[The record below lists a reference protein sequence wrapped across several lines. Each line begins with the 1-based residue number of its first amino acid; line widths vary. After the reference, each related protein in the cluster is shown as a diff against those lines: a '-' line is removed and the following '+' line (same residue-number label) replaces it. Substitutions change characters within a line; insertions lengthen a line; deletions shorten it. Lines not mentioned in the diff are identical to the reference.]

1 MAAARRCPSGRR
13 AGTLDYPNEARDKCT
28 QPSFSGGRVY
38 LSQWLDDAKTLDY
51 DLTCEPYAFTALPT
65 PPSSLSGS
73 TGDFNG
79 DWRNDVVARWTSGAL
94 KLYAGN
100 GAGSHALGVQIGT
113 NWSAYN
119 VLETVGDFN
128 GDGSQDVVARQA
140 SNGNLW
146 LWRGNGSG
154 GFIAPA
160 VQIGS
165 GWQTFNAIVGPG
177 DFDGD
182 QRPDVLAR
190 RASDG
195 TLHLYAGNG
204 SGGWKS
210 VRQVGTGWNKY
221 DIVVG
226 VGDVNGDGR
235 ADLMARE
242 RSTAKLWL
250 LTGNGTGGFASTT
263 AVGAGWN
270 QMTAI
275 MSPGDFTGD
284 RVGDV
289 LARDTSGNLWLYPRT
304 AAGGWGTR
312 SLVSTGWNIANLVF

>member
-1 MAAARRCPSGRR
+1 M
-13 AGTLDYPNEARDKCT
+13 
-28 QPSFSGGRVY
+28 
-38 LSQWLDDAKTLDY
+38 
-51 DLTCEPYAFTALPT
+51 
-65 PPSSLSGS
+65 
-73 TGDFNG
+73 
-79 DWRNDVVARWTSGAL
+79 
-94 KLYAGN
+94 
-100 GAGSHALGVQIGT
+100 GSHALGLQIGT
-113 NWSAYN
+113 DWSAYN

-204 SGGWKS
+204 TGGWKS
-210 VRQVGTGWNKY
+210 IEAGRNRLEHVRHRRR
-221 DIVVG
+221 
-226 VGDVNGDGR
+226 GR
-235 ADLMARE
+235 QT
-242 RSTAKLWL
+242 STV
-250 LTGNGTGGFASTT
+250 TGGPT
-263 AVGAGWN
+263 
-270 QMTAI
+270 
-275 MSPGDFTGD
+275 
-284 RVGDV
+284 
-289 LARDTSGNLWLYPRT
+289 
-304 AAGGWGTR
+304 
-312 SLVSTGWNIANLVF
+312 